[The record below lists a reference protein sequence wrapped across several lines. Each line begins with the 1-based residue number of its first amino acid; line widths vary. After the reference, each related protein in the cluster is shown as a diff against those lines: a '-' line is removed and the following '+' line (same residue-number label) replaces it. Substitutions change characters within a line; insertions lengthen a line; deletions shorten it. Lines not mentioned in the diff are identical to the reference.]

1 MIPCWYDYPVAA
13 TAAVILCWILK
24 ATLFWEEFSSMFLIC
39 SDLLCFLI
47 HAGLTNYRLKHIL
60 ESELWH
66 FYHRSS
72 GIWFIYIFVIPSEL
86 LNHLFCWYLKFYWD
100 FDQDY
105 KKITSYFD
113 WNECFKMS
121 SNPFI
126 WNPVSQCILS
136 FYFILSSLS
145 IQSLLSLF
153 IAINFIRVISSK
165 N

>member
-1 MIPCWYDYPVAA
+1 M
-13 TAAVILCWILK
+13 
-24 ATLFWEEFSSMFLIC
+24 SLIY

-60 ESELWH
+60 ELELWH

-72 GIWFIYIFVIPSEL
+72 RIWFIYVFVIPSEL

-100 FDQDY
+100 FGQDY
-105 KKITSYFD
+105 KKLAITLIEINVLKCLLIHSYEILCL
-113 WNECFKMS
+113 NVYCH
-121 SNPFI
+121 FI
-126 WNPVSQCILS
+126 S
-136 FYFILSSLS
+136 SSLS
-145 IQSLLSLF
+145 IQCLLSLF